1 MIIEILEEICTKRGQ
16 FRYDKRYIHATDF
29 ADAVKRAWDR
39 GQTDVHC
46 GFQDKLGLCRREL
59 SLWKKRYKANSAEQ
73 IQCLKFRI
81 DAAERNRS
89 IPISEVKQLRSNLN
103 QAYRD
108 EELFWKLK
116 SRNTWMRLGERN
128 TKFFHATTKTRKSRN
143 RIKTVLDDQ
152 GIEHSRD
159 DVICKVAEN
168 YFQELFT
175 TSQNTYMDEI
185 ISGIECKVTDN
196 MNRDLTL
203 PITDKEITDAVFSI
217 GADRA
222 PGFDGFT
229 AVFYHQFWDL
239 IGGDICNMVRHF
251 FETGEIDQ
259 RINKTQLCLI
269 PKITEPKH
277 MSDFRPISLCT
288 VNYKIISKVLIKRLK
303 QCLGLVISDSQAAFV
318 PGRSIS
324 DNVLVAHELLHSL
337 KSRRNCQSAYMA
349 IKTDISKAYDRVEW
363 NFLEKVMLQLG
374 FNARWVQWIMECVK
388 SVSFEVLINGSP
400 YGSIH
405 PTRGLRQGD
414 PLSPYLS
421 LFCVEGLSHMLR
433 KAERDRFIHGMRL
446 ADGCPSISHLLFAD
460 DSLFFCR
467 STTSNCENLALI
479 FKRYEEASGQKI
491 NYTKSSVIFGTKITA
506 SKKQRLQ
513 RILGIERVGGG
524 RKYLGLP

>member
-1 MIIEILEEICTKRGQ
+1 
-16 FRYDKRYIHATDF
+16 
-29 ADAVKRAWDR
+29 
-39 GQTDVHC
+39 
-46 GFQDKLGLCRREL
+46 
-59 SLWKKRYKANSAEQ
+59 
-73 IQCLKFRI
+73 
-81 DAAERNRS
+81 
-89 IPISEVKQLRSNLN
+89 
-103 QAYRD
+103 
-108 EELFWKLK
+108 
-116 SRNTWMRLGERN
+116 
-128 TKFFHATTKTRKSRN
+128 
-143 RIKTVLDDQ
+143 
-152 GIEHSRD
+152 
-159 DVICKVAEN
+159 
-168 YFQELFT
+168 
-175 TSQNTYMDEI
+175 MDEI

-203 PITDKEITDAVFSI
+203 PITDKEIRDAVFSI

-229 AVFYHQFWDL
+229 AAFYHQFWDL

-388 SVSFEVLINGSP
+388 LVSFEVLINGSP
-400 YGSIH
+400 YGSTH

-421 LFCVEGLSHMLR
+421 LFCAEALSHMLR

-491 NYTKSSVIFGTKITA
+491 NYIKSSVIFGTKITA

-524 RKYLGLP
+524 GKYLGLP